1 MFSKGSYKRI
11 LFECDWSVR
20 EGLEIF
26 QKRIGAW
33 QEKGGE
39 KIEEGGMGGGE
50 GDTQRSYAK
59 TGVNESELVNLG
71 KQID

>member
-11 LFECDWSVR
+11 LFECDWSVI

-26 QKRIGAW
+26 QKRIGVW

-39 KIEEGGMGGGE
+39 KIEEGGGG
-50 GDTQRSYAK
+50 DPQRSYAK

-71 KQID
+71 EQID